1 MRPPIRAAAAAL
13 MTLTL
18 CNRVA
23 AQRPVSD
30 GEPPA
35 VGSSF
40 TDDTLQDLPIAG
52 NVYALLETTQP
63 EVISDRF
70 NNGGLNVGGFA
81 RVGGFLSS
89 WSQTSFRIG
98 DLDVSDPW
106 GSGAALLFPETLFWR
121 EVRVDTGLMPADIS
135 APGLAATLL
144 PKRPAAAWTGT
155 VTGFGS
161 GGGLA
166 ASAPEERAPPVARL
180 RDYGSGSALFGGPV
194 TDRLGIVAAG
204 TWMAAS
210 RYDRERLPA
219 SRQTLFSGF
228 SQVVFARSASQEWRA
243 IGWVQRAETPFQ
255 EWQAFQ
261 DPSAAT
267 KDTSVHFQ
275 STWDQHPASGSQWRA
290 FAGFTGR
297 SRSNLLVPGSVTVE
311 RIAGGPVPSIVEI
324 ASDADARRIGGGFR
338 FSPRPADRSAR
349 HQLAFGADVSYA
361 SGRSD
366 APFRGAVREF
376 VDTIPARVWTY
387 TAGAAASQRH
397 STTIAGYASDSL
409 SLSPSFQ
416 VDASVRLELIHGRAA
431 DAATAIDWR
440 SALPAAR
447 LRWLFAERR
456 GLALMSGYARTAN
469 ALNLNLLAY
478 GDPAAPVASV
488 AAATAP
494 NTVVARVGP
503 GTGGNPAFS
512 RIDDDLG
519 RPHSDEFV
527 VGLEWRRRPS
537 TRFTLTGLA
546 RREGNLIGVVNTGVP
561 ASGYSTIGVPDLG
574 ADHDSAADD
583 RILAVYNRLPQ
594 TFGEDRYVLT
604 NPGQE
609 AATVFALKLAAEHA
623 GTRLFTLFGATA
635 YAAEGSGGNRGY
647 GPVEN
652 DPDVPGE
659 LFANPNAATYA
670 RGRLFSDRAFTIKW
684 TTAYRFG
691 RGFTAS
697 AIARYQDGQPFS
709 RIVVVPGLNQG
720 TEGVQGYPN
729 GGTRFTFTG
738 TLDLRV
744 QKRFTIG
751 VARLDAIL
759 DAYNLLTRSNEVEEY
774 VVTGPAFRTPT
785 YIEPPASVHVGV
797 RLTF

>member
-1 MRPPIRAAAAAL
+1 
-13 MTLTL
+13 
-18 CNRVA
+18 
-23 AQRPVSD
+23 
-30 GEPPA
+30 
-35 VGSSF
+35 
-40 TDDTLQDLPIAG
+40 
-52 NVYALLETTQP
+52 
-63 EVISDRF
+63 
-70 NNGGLNVGGFA
+70 
-81 RVGGFLSS
+81 
-89 WSQTSFRIG
+89 
-98 DLDVSDPW
+98 
-106 GSGAALLFPETLFWR
+106 
-121 EVRVDTGLMPADIS
+121 MPADVNT
-135 APGLAATLL
+135 PGLATTLD
-144 PKRPAAAWTGT
+144 PRRPAAAWTGT
-155 VTGFGS
+155 VAAFAS

-166 ASAPEERAPPVARL
+166 ASAPDGQAPPVARL
-180 RDYGSGSALFGGPV
+180 RDYGSGTALFSGPL

-204 TWMAAS
+204 TWSGSS
-210 RYDRERLPA
+210 RYDRERLPS

-228 SQVVFARSASQEWRA
+228 SHVVFARSASQEWRA
-243 IGWVQRAETPFQ
+243 LGWVQRAETPFQ

-261 DPSAAT
+261 DPAAAT
-267 KDTSVHFQ
+267 HDTSVHLQ
-275 STWDQHPASGSQWRA
+275 STWEQHSASGSQWRA
-290 FAGFTGR
+290 FGGFTGR
-297 SRSNLLVPGSVTVE
+297 SRNNLLVPTSVVVE
-311 RIAGGPVPSIVEI
+311 RIAGGPVPAVVGA
-324 ASDADARRIGGGFR
+324 ASDTTARRIAGGVR
-338 FSPRPADRSAR
+338 FSPRPADRGAP
-349 HQLAFGADVSYA
+349 HQLAFGADLA
-361 SGRSD
+361 SASVRSD
-366 APFRGAVREF
+366 SPFSGAVREF
-376 VDTIPARVWTY
+376 VDTVPARIWSY
-387 TAGAAASQRH
+387 TAGSAASQRH
-397 STTIAGYASDSL
+397 STTIAGYASDTL
-409 SLSPSFQ
+409 NLSPSLQ
-416 VDASVRLELIHGRAA
+416 VDATLRLELIHGRAA
-431 DAATAIDWR
+431 DADTAIDWR

-456 GLALMSGYARTAN
+456 GIALVSGYARTAN

-478 GDPAAPVASV
+478 GDPAAPVALI

-519 RPHSDEFV
+519 RPHTDEFV
-527 VGLEWRRRPS
+527 VGMEWRRRPS
-537 TRFTLTGLA
+537 TRFTLTGVA
-546 RREGNLIGVVNTGVP
+546 RREGNLLGVVNTGVP

-583 RILAVYNRLPQ
+583 RILTAYNRLPQ
-594 TFGEDRYVLT
+594 TFGQDAYVLT
-604 NPGQE
+604 NPGQD

-623 GTRLFTLFGATA
+623 GARLFTLFGATA

-647 GPVEN
+647 GPLEN

-659 LFANPNAATYA
+659 LFTNPNAATYA

-744 QKRFTIG
+744 QKRFTVG
-751 VARLDAIL
+751 ATRLDAIL
-759 DAYNLLTRSNEVEEY
+759 DAYNLFTRSNEVEEY

-785 YIEPPASVHVGV
+785 YIEPPPSVHVGV
-797 RLTF
+797 RVTF

>member
-1 MRPPIRAAAAAL
+1 MRHIAGAAAAAL
-13 MTLTL
+13 MTLAL
-18 CNRVA
+18 SARIA
-23 AQRPVSD
+23 AQRPASD
-30 GEPPA
+30 TEPPA
-35 VGSSF
+35 IGSSF
-40 TDDTLQDLPIAG
+40 ADDTLQDLPVAG

-89 WSQTSFRIG
+89 WSQTLFRIG
-98 DLDVSDPW
+98 DLDVSDPS
-106 GSGAALLFPETLFWR
+106 GSGASLLFPETLFWR
-121 EVRVDTGLMPADIS
+121 EVRVDTGLMPADINT
-135 APGLAATLL
+135 PGLAATLE
-144 PKRPAAAWTGT
+144 PRRPAAARTAS
-155 VTGFGS
+155 VAGFGS

-166 ASAPEERAPPVARL
+166 AAAPDGQAPPVARL
-180 RDYGSGSALFGGPV
+180 RDYGSGTALFSGPV

-204 TWMAAS
+204 TWSGAS
-210 RYDRERLPA
+210 HYDRERLP
-219 SRQTLFSGF
+219 SNRQTLFSGF
-228 SQVVFARSASQEWRA
+228 SHVVFARSASQDWRA
-243 IGWVQRAETPFQ
+243 LGWVQRAETPFQ

-267 KDTSVHFQ
+267 HDTSVHIQ
-275 STWDQHPASGSQWRA
+275 STWDQHPSSGSQWRA
-290 FAGFTGR
+290 FGGFTQR
-297 SRSNLLVPGSVTVE
+297 SRNNVLVATSATVE
-311 RIAGGPVPSIVEI
+311 RVAEGPVPPIVDAAADTTSRRIAGGL
-324 ASDADARRIGGGFR
+324 R
-338 FSPRPADRSAR
+338 FSPRPADRNAR
-349 HQLAFGADVSYA
+349 HQLAFGADLAYA
-361 SGRSD
+361 SARSD
-366 APFRGAVREF
+366 SLFSGAVHEF
-376 VDTIPARVWTY
+376 VDKVPARIWTY
-387 TAGAAASQRH
+387 SAGADASQRH
-397 STTIAGYASDSL
+397 STMVSGYASDSL
-409 SLSPSFQ
+409 NLSPALH
-416 VDASVRLELIHGRAA
+416 VDASLRLELIHGRAA

-456 GLALMSGYARTAN
+456 GIAVISGYARTAN

-478 GDPAAPVASV
+478 GDPVAPVASV
-488 AAATAP
+488 ASTTAP
-494 NTVVARVGP
+494 DTAVARVGP

-519 RPHSDEFV
+519 RPHTDEFV

-537 TRFTLTGLA
+537 TRFTLTGIA
-546 RREGNLIGVVNTGVP
+546 RREGNLLGLVNTGVP

-583 RILAVYNRLPQ
+583 RILTVYNRLPQ
-594 TFGEDRYVLT
+594 TFGQDTYVLT
-604 NPGQE
+604 NSGQG

-623 GTRLFTLFGATA
+623 GAKLFTLFGATA

-647 GPVEN
+647 GPLEN
-652 DPDVPGE
+652 DPDVIGE
-659 LFANPNAATYA
+659 LFTNPNAASYA

-720 TEGVQGYPN
+720 TEGLQGYPN

-738 TLDLRV
+738 TLDLRL

-751 VARLDAIL
+751 AARLDAIL

-774 VVTGPAFRTPT
+774 VITGPAFRTPT

-797 RLTF
+797 RMTF